1 MTRTGI
7 CVAGNIVVDTIKKID
22 AYPDMG
28 MLGNIKS
35 VERAVGGCV
44 PNTGISLA
52 KMNTGIPLSAIGR
65 MGDDDGGQFILNALK
80 EHGINTDR
88 VQVEKGGIT
97 GFSDVMTKITTGE
110 RAFFHCRGENA
121 LFDPDDVDVENL
133 SCRILHTA
141 YILLLDKLGVAVS
154 ISIDG
159 FSEQA
164 NSMRIDRAG
173 HSTFSR
179 VTQALDTYKRLEIKP
194 PSLSVTLTERT
205 IEDLP
210 SMIRLLEEYDITGL
224 GYNVLLKRSEESD
237 SNEYYE
243 AASRFIIESF
253 LALRE
258 RGVYEDRIMRKLDAF
273 SQSRIHFSDCGATSG
288 GQILFAPDGRIGIC
302 QGLMD
307 SPENYVTDIWDD
319 DFLANKHP
327 FWNMWARL
335 TPIYNEECLSC
346 EALGICGGGCPVN
359 ARLLNPERGLH
370 CIDKRSCVHAK
381 RTLEFLIR
389 DLYNVAIAK
398 DE

>member
-1 MTRTGI
+1 
-7 CVAGNIVVDTIKKID
+7 
-22 AYPDMG
+22 
-28 MLGNIKS
+28 
-35 VERAVGGCV
+35 
-44 PNTGISLA
+44 
-52 KMNTGIPLSAIGR
+52 
-65 MGDDDGGQFILNALK
+65 
-80 EHGINTDR
+80 
-88 VQVEKGGIT
+88 
-97 GFSDVMTKITTGE
+97 
-110 RAFFHCRGENA
+110 
-121 LFDPDDVDVENL
+121 
-133 SCRILHTA
+133 
-141 YILLLDKLGVAVS
+141 
-154 ISIDG
+154 
-159 FSEQA
+159 
-164 NSMRIDRAG
+164 
-173 HSTFSR
+173 
-179 VTQALDTYKRLEIKP
+179 
-194 PSLSVTLTERT
+194 
-205 IEDLP
+205 
-210 SMIRLLEEYDITGL
+210 
-224 GYNVLLKRSEESD
+224 
-237 SNEYYE
+237 
-243 AASRFIIESF
+243 
-253 LALRE
+253 
-258 RGVYEDRIMRKLDAF
+258 MRKLDAF